1 LQDAKEVILQ
11 AKKASCS
18 LLQRRLKV
26 GYARAARILDI
37 LHGQGFISEENG
49 AKPREILVSDM
60 MATAPGSAVLNAEAP
75 EPPEEAEEEG
85 EFEEF

>member
-18 LLQRRLKV
+18 LLQRRLKI

-49 AKPREILVSDM
+49 AKPREILAAGM
-60 MATAPGSAVLNAEAP
+60 MAAASGSAALSAETP
-75 EPPEEAEEEG
+75 ELPEESETEE